1 MRRAAVALAIGLGA
15 MPAHADPN
23 VPVPEAYRLDD
34 YRAPVPDTVPGAA
47 VLHIPAMRERVAQRD
62 AVLIDVLPAPR
73 RPPAMRPGTP
83 WLPARHPSLPGS
95 LWWPEVGRGALPEAV
110 QARLQQRLRE
120 VTRDDPG
127 RLVVFF
133 CLADCWMSWNA
144 ARRAGAMGFHAAWF
158 PEGVDGWQAS
168 SLPTQDVLPEEFEMD
183 LRGSD
188 P

>member
-1 MRRAAVALAIGLGA
+1 MRRAAAAVLASSLAGAIGLGA
-15 MPAHADPN
+15 TPAQADPG
-23 VPVPEAYRLDD
+23 VPVPDAYRLDD

-47 VLHIPAMRERVAQRD
+47 VLHIPAMQERVAQRD

-73 RPPAMRPGTP
+73 RPPVMRPGAP

-95 LWWPEVGRGALPEAV
+95 RWWPEVGRGALAEPVRE
-110 QARLQQRLRE
+110 RLQRRLRD

-127 RLVVFF
+127 RLIVFF

-144 ARRAGAMGFHAAWF
+144 ARRAGEMGFRAAWF

-168 SLPTQDVLPEEFEMD
+168 GLPTQDVLPEEFE
-183 LRGSD
+183 
-188 P
+188 